1 MTQQNP
7 SHKLY
12 CYIDETGQDTKGQF
26 FLVSIVITGPER
38 DTVIAELEH
47 IEQASKKGLIKWHK
61 ASFDRKLEYLN
72 AVLSNPSFKGRI
84 FFSHYSQTTSYVE
97 LTVYSTA
104 KAILERAKDD
114 YKATVV
120 VDGLRRNEVAHF
132 ARELRKLHI
141 RVKKVRGVRD
151 ESNALIRLA
160 DAIAGFVRDALEGK
174 PYAQKPYQEA
184 KDKGILKEV

>member
-1 MTQQNP
+1 MTEQKH

-12 CYIDETGQDTKGQF
+12 CYVDETGQDTKGQF

-38 DTVIAELEH
+38 DAVIAELEH
-47 IEQASKKGLIKWHK
+47 IEQASKKGLVKWHK
-61 ASFDRKLEYLN
+61 ASFDRKLVYLN
-72 AVLSNPSFKGRI
+72 AILSNPSFKGRI

-160 DAIAGFVRDALEGK
+160 DAIAGFVRDALEGEL
-174 PYAQKPYQEA
+174 YAQKPYQEA

>member
-1 MTQQNP
+1 MTQQKS

-12 CYIDETGQDTKGQF
+12 CYVDETGQDTKGQF
-26 FLVSIVITGPER
+26 FLVSVVITGSER
-38 DTVIAELEH
+38 DAVITELER
-47 IEQASKKGLIKWHK
+47 IEQSTAKGLVKWHK
-61 ASFDRKLEYLN
+61 AAFDRKVAYLN
-72 AVLSNPSFKGRI
+72 AILSNPSFKGRI

-104 KAILERAKDD
+104 KAILERAKED

-120 VDGLRRNEVAHF
+120 VDGLRRNEVARF
-132 ARELRKLHI
+132 AHELRKLHI